1 MAIISKKK
9 KESKKQS
16 SNSDGLDG
24 LLKGIE
30 AKFGKGSAMVGTNGS
45 INNIKK
51 IPLGIIGLDK
61 ILGGGIPV
69 GRIMEIYG
77 PESSGKTTL
86 MLTLA
91 ASVQRDGGKVAFI
104 DAEHALD
111 VRYAQ
116 ALGVNVEEMLI
127 SQPDSGE
134 QALEMV
140 DYIVASGEVDLVIV
154 DSVAALTPRAELD
167 GSMGDSHMG
176 LQARLMG
183 QALRKLTASINKNN
197 CTVAFIN
204 QLRSKIGVM
213 FGSPETTSGGN
224 ALKFYCSVRLDI
236 RRIGAL
242 KVGDQNIG
250 NKVRIKTVKNKV
262 APPFQEGEFVIM
274 FGKGFDKMEDL
285 LTNAIKLGIVNKAGA
300 WLNYEDL
307 KAQGSENFKRELL
320 ARPEVVE
327 EIKSQVIEA
336 LDIAPVDR
344 LASNQEEDLEE

>member
-1 MAIISKKK
+1 MAVIAKKK
-9 KESKKQS
+9 KTTKETK
-16 SNSDGLDG
+16 NEAGLEG

-30 AKFGKGSAMVGTNGS
+30 VKFGKGSAMVGTNGV

-51 IPLGIIGLDK
+51 IPLGIIGLDN
-61 ILGGGIPV
+61 ILGGGVPV
-69 GRIMEIYG
+69 GRILEIYG

-91 ASVQRDGGKVAFI
+91 SAVQRDGGKVAFI

-116 ALGVNVEEMLI
+116 ALGVDVEKMLI
-127 SQPDSGE
+127 SQPDCGE

-154 DSVAALTPRAELD
+154 DSVAALTPKAEID

-224 ALKFYCSVRLDI
+224 ALKFYCSMRLDI
-236 RRIGAL
+236 RRIGAATAG
-242 KVGDQNIG
+242 KGIG
-250 NKVRIKTVKNKV
+250 NKVKIKTVKNKV
-262 APPFQEGEFVIM
+262 APPFQEIELEIL
-274 FGKGFDKMEDL
+274 FGKGFDKMDDL
-285 LTNAIKLGIVNKAGA
+285 VSNAVKLGVVHKSGA
-300 WLNYEDL
+300 WINYGEM
-307 KAQGSENFKRELL
+307 KAQGMENFKKQLE
-320 ARPEVVE
+320 AQPEVVE
-327 EIKSQVIEA
+327 EITKQVLEA
-336 LDIAPVDR
+336 LEIPPADR
-344 LASNQEEDLEE
+344 VESSDNEEEQ

>member
-1 MAIISKKK
+1 MAIISKKEKSNK
-9 KESKKQS
+9 KTNESGG
-16 SNSDGLDG
+16 GLEG

-30 AKFGKGSAMVGTNGS
+30 VKFGKGSAMVGTNGA

-51 IPLGIIGLDK
+51 IPLGIIGLDN

-91 ASVQRDGGKVAFI
+91 AAVQRDGGKVAFI

-111 VRYAQ
+111 VKYAQ
-116 ALGVNVEEMLI
+116 ALGVDVENMLI
-127 SQPDSGE
+127 SQPDCGE

-140 DYIVASGEVDLVIV
+140 DYIVASGEIDLVIV
-154 DSVAALTPRAELD
+154 DSVAALTPKAEID

-183 QALRKLTASINKNN
+183 QALRKLTASINKNK

-236 RRIGAL
+236 RRISAANAGKDA
-242 KVGDQNIG
+242 G
-250 NKVRIKTVKNKV
+250 NRVKIKTVKNKI
-262 APPFQEGEFVIM
+262 APPFQEVELELL
-274 FGKGFDKMEDL
+274 FGKGFDKMDDL
-285 LTNAIKLGIVNKAGA
+285 VTNAVKLGVVHKSGA
-300 WLNYEDL
+300 WINYNDM
-307 KAQGSENFKRELL
+307 KAQGTENFKKQLES
-320 ARPEVVE
+320 RPEVVKE
-327 EIKSQVIEA
+327 VTKQIIEA
-336 LDIAPVDR
+336 LAVPPADRVSPSVD
-344 LASNQEEDLEE
+344 NEEN